1 MTSIHTKRSDVLP
14 EDGVGEGSEQSPND
28 SGEHGT
34 TSQEEGQQ
42 QQLKETKKKKKK
54 VHKLSLEE
62 TEDFNAKLKRR
73 GVLYIGRIPP
83 RMGPTKA
90 KALLG
95 EFGVVTRI
103 YLEEEDKSARKRRQ
117 RATGSQGGK
126 RYTEGWVEY
135 EDKKVAKRVAMALNN
150 APITNHKRNVHYGDL
165 WNLKY
170 LSKFQWSHLTEKVA
184 YERRVREQRLKIEMM
199 QARKEN
205 QAYSKLVEA
214 GKTMDRIEARR
225 RRREEKE
232 SNDDVQNNK
241 KKKRKLSAD
250 SGKKAARK
258 FRQNKPVRDQD
269 DKAAKAAILNSLV

>member
-1 MTSIHTKRSDVLP
+1 MKSVQTGRNDDPLSTKDTPL
-14 EDGVGEGSEQSPND
+14 EDGSKEQ
-28 SGEHGT
+28 ER
-34 TSQEEGQQ
+34 QEELTQQ
-42 QQLKETKKKKKK
+42 METKKRKK

-73 GVLYIGRIPP
+73 GVIYIGRIPP

-117 RATGSQGGK
+117 RATGSHGGK
-126 RYTEGWVEY
+126 RYTEGWVEF
-135 EDKKVAKRVAMALNN
+135 EDKKVAKRVAVALNN
-150 APITNHKRNVHYGDL
+150 TPITNHKRSVHYGDL
-165 WNLKY
+165 WSMKY
-170 LSKFQWSHLTEKVA
+170 LNKFQWSHLTEKVA

-214 GKTMDRIEARR
+214 GKTMDRIESRR
-225 RRREEKE
+225 RRREERE
-232 SNDDVQNNK
+232 SNDDGHNTKKNK
-241 KKKRKLSAD
+241 IAESAKKPT
-250 SGKKAARK
+250 RK
-258 FRQNKPVRDQD
+258 FRQNKPVSDRN